1 MSEFYGE
8 QHRQWQ
14 EQFDGVAMADRVR
27 DLIVS
32 PTIPEKHAGFIAS
45 RDFFFLSTVDHRGF
59 PTCSHK
65 GGAPGFVKI
74 LDDTTLA
81 FPSLDGNSMYLSMGN
96 LSLNP
101 KIGMLFI
108 DFETP
113 HRVRVHGTAS
123 IAADDPLLS
132 EYQEAELVVRVKIE
146 EVFVNCPRYI
156 HKHHRVQASPYIPQ
170 AGCTT
175 PAPQWKRLDVVQD
188 VLHAEERAKVATMG
202 GIITFEEYTELV
214 VQGNA

>member
-1 MSEFYGE
+1 MSEFYGK

-27 DLIVS
+27 DLIVT
-32 PTIPEKHAGFIAS
+32 PTIPEEHAGFIGS

-59 PTCSHK
+59 PTCSYK
-65 GGAPGFVKI
+65 GGSPGFVKI

-123 IAADDPLLS
+123 IAVDDPLLS
-132 EYQEAELVVRVKIE
+132 EYQEAELMVRVKIE

-156 HKHHRVQASPYIPQ
+156 HKHQRVQASPYVPQ

-188 VLHAEERAKVATMG
+188 VLHAEERDKVAAMG
-202 GIITFEEYTELV
+202 GIITFDEYTELV

>member
-1 MSEFYGE
+1 MSEFYGA

-14 EQFDGVAMADRVR
+14 EHFDGVAMADRVR
-27 DLIVS
+27 ELIVLPS
-32 PTIPEKHAGFIAS
+32 IPEEHAGFIGS
-45 RDFFFLSTVDHRGF
+45 RDFFFLSTIDHRGF
-59 PTCSHK
+59 PTCSYK
-65 GGAPGFVKI
+65 GGQPGFVKI

-113 HRVRVHGTAS
+113 HRIRVHGTAS
-123 IAADDPLLS
+123 VKPDDTLLA
-132 EYQEAELVVRVKIE
+132 EYQEAELIVRIKIE
-146 EVFVNCPRYI
+146 EIFVNCPRYI
-156 HKHHRVQASPYIPQ
+156 HKHQRVQHSPYVPQ

-175 PAPQWKRLDVVQD
+175 RTPQWKRLDSVQD
-188 VLHAEERAKVATMG
+188 VLRQPDLEKVSRMG
-202 GIITFEEYTELV
+202 GPITIEEYMELV
-214 VQGNA
+214 LQGDA

>member
-32 PTIPEKHAGFIAS
+32 PTIPEEHAGFIAS

-188 VLHAEERAKVATMG
+188 VLHAEELAKVATMG

>member
-1 MSEFYGE
+1 MSKLYGE
-8 QHRQWQ
+8 QHRKWQ
-14 EQFDGVAMADRVR
+14 EYFDSVPMAERVH
-27 DLIVS
+27 DLIVQAV
-32 PTIPEKHAGFIAS
+32 IPEEHAGFISS

-59 PTCSHK
+59 PTCSYK
-65 GGAPGFVKI
+65 GGQPGFVKI

-96 LSLNP
+96 LTLNP

-123 IAADDPLLS
+123 IDPADPLLA

-146 EVFVNCPRYI
+146 EVFINCPRYI
-156 HKHHRVQASPYIPQ
+156 HKHQRIQHSQYVPQ
-170 AGCTT
+170 AGCAT
-175 PAPQWKRLDVVQD
+175 PEAQWKRLDLVQD
-188 VLHAEERAKVATMG
+188 VLSASELEKVSQMG
-202 GIITFEEYTELV
+202 GTLTFEEYAELV
-214 VQGNA
+214 TQGNG

>member
-1 MSEFYGE
+1 MSEIYGE

-27 DLIVS
+27 DLIVT
-32 PTIPEKHAGFIAS
+32 PTIPEEHAGFIGS

-59 PTCSHK
+59 PTCSYK
-65 GGAPGFVKI
+65 GGQPGFVKI

-123 IAADDPLLS
+123 IVVDDPLLA

-156 HKHHRVQASPYIPQ
+156 HKHQRVQASPYVPQ
-170 AGCTT
+170 PGCTT

-188 VLHAEERAKVATMG
+188 VLHVEERDKVAAMG
-202 GIITFEEYTELV
+202 GVITFEEYAELV
-214 VQGNA
+214 MQGNA

>member
-1 MSEFYGE
+1 MSEIYGE

-14 EQFDGVAMADRVR
+14 EHFDGVAMADRVR
-27 DLIVS
+27 DLIVL
-32 PTIPEKHAGFIAS
+32 PTIPPEHAGFISS

-59 PTCSHK
+59 PTCSYK
-65 GGAPGFVKI
+65 GGQTGFVKI
-74 LDDTTLA
+74 VDDKTLA

-123 IAADDPLLS
+123 IDPADPLLA
-132 EYQEAELVVRVKIE
+132 EFQETELVVRVKIE
-146 EVFVNCPRYI
+146 EIFINCPRYI
-156 HKHHRVQASPYIPQ
+156 HKHQRIAASPYVPQ
-170 AGCTT
+170 ANCET
-175 PAPQWKRLDVVQD
+175 PMPQWKRLDIVQD
-188 VLHAEERAKVATMG
+188 VLPTPDHTKVAAMG
-202 GIITFEEYTELV
+202 GTITMDEYGELV
-214 VQGNA
+214 MKGNA

>member
-1 MSEFYGE
+1 MGEFYGE

-27 DLIVS
+27 DLIVLPS
-32 PTIPEKHAGFIAS
+32 IPEEHAAFIGS
-45 RDFFFLSTVDHRGF
+45 RDFFFLSTIDHRGF

-65 GGAPGFVKI
+65 GGQPGFVKI

-101 KIGMLFI
+101 RIGMLFI

-113 HRVRVHGTAS
+113 HRIRVHGTAS
-123 IAADDPLLS
+123 ITPDDPLLA

-146 EVFVNCPRYI
+146 EIFINCPRYI
-156 HKHHRVQASPYIPQ
+156 HKHQRVQASPYVPQ
-170 AGCTT
+170 PGCVT
-175 PAPQWKRLDVVQD
+175 PTPQWKRIDAVQD
-188 VLHAEERAKVATMG
+188 VLQPKDLAKVASMG
-202 GIITFEEYTELV
+202 GTISPEQYGELV
-214 VQGNA
+214 MKGNA